1 MINYLLDTSGYV
13 ITGLFTC
20 ILYIVCYSILLKI
33 RKKQISWLCTITM
46 ALLGIYL
53 SIVFSVTVSP
63 VYGYSRSLH
72 LDNVNLIPGKV
83 LQNVASN
90 SLNFLGNLFMFVPLG
105 TLVPMMSRSY
115 RKLIPIARLG
125 ALLSL
130 LIEILQLFLNR
141 GTDVDDIILNTLGT
155 VVGYFIFV
163 SLYHL
168 FPILKT
174 NKKKV
179 IRYRK
184 PVIVLVLVMLC
195 SVIITGGIKRNELLA
210 YNTQEDTVTES
221 CSSKVSKEKS
231 VNQQNNEEE
240 RADKDLKDKKELQED
255 KAQQDKAQQG
265 KEEQRFANLNLEAR
279 NICLVDVSKNKVL
292 FSKES
297 DEEIAP
303 ASTTKM
309 LTALTAL
316 KFCDEDEKVE
326 VGNEINLIAP
336 DASRAGLVV
345 GNRLTIKQLLE
356 GLLLPSGN
364 DAAYVLAVYTG
375 RKIGDDKSLSE
386 SEAISVFV
394 EEMNKKAVK
403 IGATHSN
410 FIKPDG
416 YDSEGQYSTASDLVC
431 IATAFMKS
439 KAGDGLLSNI
449 VNKDKIRECF
459 ADNTDV
465 TWENTNEL
473 INPDSNFYYKNAVGL
488 KTGSST
494 AAGKCLISAVYKD
507 DELYIAVVMGD
518 TEEGRFQDSIALYD
532 ALNN

>member
-1 MINYLLDTSGYV
+1 MINYLLDASEYV

-20 ILYIVCYSILLKI
+20 ILYIICYSILLKI
-33 RKKQISWLCTITM
+33 RKKQISWLCNITM

-105 TLVPMMSRSY
+105 ILVPMMSRSY

-155 VVGYFIFV
+155 VIGYFIFV
-163 SLYHL
+163 SLYRL

-184 PVIVLVLVMLC
+184 PVIVLILVMLC

-210 YNTQEDTVTES
+210 QNTQVDTVTES
-221 CSSKVSKEKS
+221 CSSKISTEKS
-231 VNQQNNEEE
+231 VNQQKNEEE
-240 RADKDLKDKKELQED
+240 LADKDLKDKKEHQED
-255 KAQQDKAQQG
+255 NTQQG
-265 KEEQRFANLNLEAR
+265 KEEQRFEKLNLEAR

-316 KFCDEDEKVE
+316 KFCDEDEEVE

-336 DASRAGLVV
+336 DASRAGLQV

-375 RKIGDDKSLSE
+375 RKIGDDQSLAE
-386 SEAISVFV
+386 SDAISLFV
-394 EEMNKKAVK
+394 EQMNKNAVK
-403 IGATHSN
+403 IGAKHSN

-416 YDSEGQYSTASDLVC
+416 YDSEGQYSTASDLAC

-439 KAGDGLLSNI
+439 KAGDGLLSDI

-494 AAGKCLISAVYKD
+494 GAGKCLISAVYKGD
-507 DELYIAVVMGD
+507 YLYIAVVMGD
-518 TEEGRFQDSIALYD
+518 SEEGRFQDSIALYD